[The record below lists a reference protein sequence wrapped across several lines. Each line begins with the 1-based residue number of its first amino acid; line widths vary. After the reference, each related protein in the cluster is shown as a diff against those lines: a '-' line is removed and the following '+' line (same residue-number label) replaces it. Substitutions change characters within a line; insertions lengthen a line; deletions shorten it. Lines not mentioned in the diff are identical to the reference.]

1 MDLNE
6 SELNDLRN
14 NIREIDKDLVSLFE
28 KRLTLSKAVAAYK
41 LKAEK
46 PIFDEAREEKNIRAV
61 SELLQHVSE
70 KQNFIGWYTLLMDI
84 SKDIQKKLIL
94 GEKDD

>member
-41 LKAEK
+41 LKAENCFNMYRK
-46 PIFDEAREEKNIRAV
+46 SR
-61 SELLQHVSE
+61 
-70 KQNFIGWYTLLMDI
+70 
-84 SKDIQKKLIL
+84 IL
-94 GEKDD
+94 SDGTRC

>member
-28 KRLTLSKAVAAYK
+28 K
-41 LKAEK
+41 
-46 PIFDEAREEKNIRAV
+46 
-61 SELLQHVSE
+61 ELLQHVSE
-70 KQNFIGWYTLLMDI
+70 KQNFIRWYTLLMDI

>member
-46 PIFDEAREEKNIRAV
+46 PIFDEAR
-61 SELLQHVSE
+61 
-70 KQNFIGWYTLLMDI
+70 
-84 SKDIQKKLIL
+84 
-94 GEKDD
+94 

>member
-46 PIFDEAREEKNIRAV
+46 PIFEK
-61 SELLQHVSE
+61 H
-70 KQNFIGWYTLLMDI
+70 G
-84 SKDIQKKLIL
+84 KKKI
-94 GEKDD
+94 

>member
-46 PIFDEAREEKNIRAV
+46 PIFDEAREE
-61 SELLQHVSE
+61 
-70 KQNFIGWYTLLMDI
+70 QNFIRWYTLLMDI

>member
-28 KRLTLSKAVAAYK
+28 KRLTLSKAVAYK

-46 PIFDEAREEKNIRAV
+46 PIFDEAREEKNIREV

-70 KQNFIGWYTLLMDI
+70 KQNFIRWYTLLMDI